1 MLHGAHCFEC
11 TKSDERMI
19 ARTDILSYPT
29 AHLFFP
35 EGVWVRLR
43 ELIAAFGF
51 LAFCVLNASCGTQV
65 QSVPNPPVVGF
76 KPQPFQRPEACLPC
90 HERQYNELH
99 SAVKSGY
106 RNVSPLFNGLE
117 SAGNLV
123 NGGLLRP
130 VYKDSTVVL
139 PDGTLLNTNMYTSPI
154 LKETRQ
160 VQAGFC
166 FTCHNANSEVL
177 GDSDLSLR
185 EIPQL
190 AGLGTCNPAP
200 PPGQQ
205 CFQPQLFRPLRDY
218 VMLDSNF
225 NQILPPNPGGDPP
238 PGVQP
243 SLAAAGITCDF
254 CHDENGPDLNRSFQ
268 MDGFGNTSLLLN
280 QTDLKVG
287 PFLNPV
293 AVKGNFHVA
302 SNDPNKIAFLRAGAF
317 CNTCHDVRVPNRN
330 LVAEEHN
337 MNPGGQN
344 VSYFRLENLSTE
356 WQVGPYN
363 STNNPFNQIVRCQD
377 CHMSLFPYAG
387 TSTYQVGDM
396 TVTSPTP
403 AVFATDFAAVPG
415 VATDQDAPLQQ
426 RKVVEHY
433 FTGVDVPLATPAE
446 LSSRLGPNY
455 PDPYAV
461 GMDAH
466 GVPVGLATRRA
477 DLMKAA
483 ARISLSKSDTTAQ
496 IGQSFTVRLEAVSL
510 TGHRLPAGFSQ
521 ERTVYVQLNVT
532 DNNGFLLYQS
542 GYVVDK
548 PHPNTG
554 ENVPD
559 GNLDDE
565 DLEHLHAV
573 VDTGKHTAI
582 FTAGTGN
589 NGGNNLVFE
598 AGPDDGPDARIF
610 VGASEGLVLFRNELT
625 HIFLPGQ
632 AIGRIDPITGKPV
645 VALGVHFE
653 ETFNAA
659 LANAVDNLRSLQP
672 LHPRMY
678 NYDIQLPTQQQL
690 QAMGVTLQG
699 PLHVHAQINFEHFPP
714 LFLRFLAGVTGPTG
728 PTGNNLNL
736 VDEQRIDS
744 LLKNVQNI
752 TSDDI
757 TVNLTQ

>member
-1 MLHGAHCFEC
+1 
-11 TKSDERMI
+11 
-19 ARTDILSYPT
+19 
-29 AHLFFP
+29 
-35 EGVWVRLR
+35 VRVPVL
-43 ELIAAFGF
+43 AATGY
-51 LAFCVLNASCGTQV
+51 VLVLCLLTPACGTKV
-65 QSVPNPPVVGF
+65 TETPNPPVVGF
-76 KPQPFQRPEACLPC
+76 KPQAFQPPENCLPC
-90 HERQYNELH
+90 HQRQFDELR

-139 PDGTLLNTNMYTSPI
+139 PDGTILNTNMYTSPV
-154 LKETRQ
+154 LTETRQ

-166 FTCHNANSEVL
+166 FTCHNANVEVL
-177 GDSDLSLR
+177 GDSDLTKR
-185 EIPQL
+185 EVPQL

-200 PPGQQ
+200 PAGKQ

-218 VMLDSNF
+218 VMVDANG
-225 NQILPPNPGGDPP
+225 NQILPPAPGGDPP
-238 PGVQP
+238 SGAMP

-287 PFLNPV
+287 PFLHPV
-293 AVKGNFHVA
+293 AVKNNFHVA

-363 STNNPFNQIVRCQD
+363 STSNPFSQIVRCQD

-387 TSTYQVGDM
+387 TTTYQVGDM

-403 AVFATDFAAVPG
+403 GVFATDYAAVPG
-415 VATDQDAPLQQ
+415 VATDQNAPLQQ

-433 FTGVDVPLATPAE
+433 FTGVDVPLLTPVE
-446 LSSRLGPNY
+446 LSARLGANY
-455 PDPYAV
+455 PDPYAT
-461 GMDAH
+461 GTDTH
-466 GVPVGLATRRA
+466 GVPDGLATRRA

-483 ARISLSKSDTTAQ
+483 ARISLSKSDTSAQ
-496 IGQSFTVRLEAVSL
+496 IGQEFTVRLEAVSL

-521 ERTVYVQLNVT
+521 ERTVYVQLAVT

-554 ENVPD
+554 ENAPD

-573 VDTGKHTAI
+573 VDPGMHTATY
-582 FTAGTGN
+582 TAGTAT

-598 AGPDDGPDARIF
+598 AGPDDGPDARLF
-610 VGASEGLVLFRNELT
+610 VGAQEGLVLFRNELT

-632 AIGRIDPITGKPV
+632 AIGRIDPVTGKPV
-645 VALGVHFE
+645 LAQGVHFE
-653 ETFNAA
+653 ETFQAA
-659 LANAVDNLRSLQP
+659 LANAVDNFRSLQP
-672 LHPRMY
+672 LHPRTY
-678 NYDIQLPTQQQL
+678 NYVIQLPTQQQL
-690 QAMGVTLQG
+690 QAIGVTLQG

-714 LFLRFLAGVTGPTG
+714 LFMRFIAGVTSANGPS
-728 PTGNNLNL
+728 GNNLNL
-736 VDEQRIDS
+736 VNEQRIDS
-744 LLKNVQNI
+744 LLKNIKNI
-752 TSDDI
+752 ASDDV
-757 TVNLTQ
+757 TVSLTP